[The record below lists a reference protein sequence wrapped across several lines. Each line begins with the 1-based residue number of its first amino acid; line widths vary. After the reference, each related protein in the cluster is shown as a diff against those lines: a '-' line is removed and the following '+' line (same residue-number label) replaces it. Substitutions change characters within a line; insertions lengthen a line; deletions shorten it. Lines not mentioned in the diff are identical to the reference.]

1 VTDGVGRAVRL
12 DAPPRRIV
20 SLVPST
26 TETLF
31 DLGLGERVVGR
42 TRYCVHPA
50 DGVEALPT
58 VGGTKNVDLDALQ
71 ALEPD
76 LVLGNQEENLPEIWP
91 GLEAAAPLYVAYPRS
106 VDDAREDLLR
116 MAHLVGADGRG
127 AALAARIDAGRAALR
142 PEPFRFACLIWKTPW
157 MAAGDDTYL
166 SALLGEWGGVNVV
179 EGRYPEVT
187 LEQLQARA
195 PDVVLLPSE
204 PFPFAERHLPDLGEL
219 APRARLLDGQLLT
232 WHGSRLALALEQ
244 LPGGDA
250 GWVPGR

>member
-1 VTDGVGRAVRL
+1 MTDGVGRAVRL
-12 DAPPRRIV
+12 DRPPQRIV

-50 DGVEALPT
+50 DDVASLPT
-58 VGGTKNVDLDALQ
+58 VGGTKNVDLDAVR

-76 LVLGNQEENLPEIWP
+76 LVLGNQEENLPAIWP
-91 GLEAAAPLYVAYPRS
+91 ELEGAQRLYVAYPRS

-116 MAHLVGADGRG
+116 VAHLVGADAAG
-127 AALAARIDAGRAALR
+127 AALARRIEAGRAALR

-157 MAAGDDTYL
+157 MAAGDDTYI

-179 EGRYPEVT
+179 EGRYPELT
-187 LEQLQARA
+187 LEQLRAQA

-204 PFPFAERHLPDLGEL
+204 PFPFAERHLPDLEEL
-219 APRARLLDGQLLT
+219 ASRARLTDGQLLT
-232 WHGSRLALALEQ
+232 WHGSRLALALET
-244 LPGGDA
+244 LPGDDGR
-250 GWVPGR
+250 WVPGR